1 MLCKRVWLKAPA
13 ALSTFPP
20 HVFKVTSRVQKNIFN
35 CVCAGLLPTAGTQQS
50 CHHTNLLP
58 ESQLGKPFSFQP
70 LWALKHFLL
79 LLVPHR
85 PTGRALKLRPQQTHL
100 GETGV
105 VLHFQDWAAVCY
117 RKAWWEILQISLH
130 LVKTVRSSMEP
141 HISSWSWFKEQR
153 EAPPDTVNTLSKLH
167 SNVLL
172 KQSISLLVFLSL
184 ISTSLNTLNYSP
196 LLASDNTTCSRS
208 YQLEN
213 TMLSS
218 HMVPVQM

>member
-85 PTGRALKLRPQQTHL
+85 PTGRALKLRPQETHL

-153 EAPPDTVNTLSKLH
+153 EAPPDTVTTLSKLH

-208 YQLEN
+208 Y
-213 TMLSS
+213 
-218 HMVPVQM
+218 